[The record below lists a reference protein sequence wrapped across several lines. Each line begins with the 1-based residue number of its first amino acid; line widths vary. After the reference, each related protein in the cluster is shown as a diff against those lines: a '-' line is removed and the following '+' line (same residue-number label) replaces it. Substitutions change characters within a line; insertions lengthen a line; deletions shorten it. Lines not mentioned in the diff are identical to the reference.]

1 MAVVLRSIPQECSL
15 GRKMQKACLVSAQKS
30 SWNCLEPRVCTKN
43 PSQRKAMLSWKKSIH
58 LDFGSSNSN
67 ESGPYPHD
75 VATSC
80 DFKLSLGENLS
91 FWPRAHTSTW
101 ILGERQRIDVPHKVR
116 GCERFADRELT
127 CLRFHSDIAYFHI
140 DTGIKKVTYGY
151 VWCHVWKDVERNSRI
166 Q

>member
-1 MAVVLRSIPQECSL
+1 M
-15 GRKMQKACLVSAQKS
+15 VSAQIR
-30 SWNCLEPRVCTKN
+30 PGTVCTKN

-101 ILGERQRIDVPHKVR
+101 ILGERQRIAWCATQGKRMWEV
-116 GCERFADRELT
+116 CRFVSSRAWGFIVIFISIPYMD
-127 CLRFHSDIAYFHI
+127 
-140 DTGIKKVTYGY
+140 TYGVMCGKMWKETVGY
-151 VWCHVWKDVERNSRI
+151 SKFDTMCHMVWV
-166 Q
+166 